1 MVLLFLTISSV
12 ADENT
17 DAAGLSISIDMDDD
31 DIIICIEHHQVK
43 RQQIGSGGCNNGL
56 IFKNFKDTE

>member
-31 DIIICIEHHQVK
+31 DIIICIEHHQVNK
-43 RQQIGSGGCNNGL
+43 IGSAVVVATCC
-56 IFKNFKDTE
+56 KNR

>member
-31 DIIICIEHHQVK
+31 DIIICIEHHQVNK
-43 RQQIGSGGCNNGL
+43 KVVVVVG
-56 IFKNFKDTE
+56 T